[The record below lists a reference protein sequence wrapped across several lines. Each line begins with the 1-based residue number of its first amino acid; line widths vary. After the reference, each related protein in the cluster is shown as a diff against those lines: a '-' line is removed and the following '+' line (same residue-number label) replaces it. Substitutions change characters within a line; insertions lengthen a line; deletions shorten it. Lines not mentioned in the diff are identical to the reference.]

1 MYTSPNLL
9 NVTYSGQR
17 IVEARL
23 QEFEWKTNR
32 SEVEIPASQLNL
44 YYLLSQ

>member
-9 NVTYSGQR
+9 NVTYSEQR

-23 QEFEWKTNR
+23 QEFEWKTHR
-32 SEVEIPASQLNL
+32 SEV
-44 YYLLSQ
+44 